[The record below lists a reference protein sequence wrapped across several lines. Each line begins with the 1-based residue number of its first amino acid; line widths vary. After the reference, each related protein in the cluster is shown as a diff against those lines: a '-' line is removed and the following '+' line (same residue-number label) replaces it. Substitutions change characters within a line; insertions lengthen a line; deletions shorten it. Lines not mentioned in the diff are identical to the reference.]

1 MIVAAVV
8 VVVKRIIQLF
18 EYLGINLI
26 DTNWNFGHPNKQ
38 PGFRIP
44 IC

>member
-1 MIVAAVV
+1 MIVSGGGVA
-8 VVVKRIIQLF
+8 KIIIQLF

-26 DTNWNFGHPNKQ
+26 DTNWNFGHSNMQ
-38 PGFRIP
+38 PGFCVS